1 MWRQQIESVLY
12 CILIRISLQYSVA
25 IDVLQS
31 VGTILQYFCLFSHRG
46 LDASLTCL
54 PTVMVFVNMKEVCY
68 WSNCLLTVGV
78 FFATRPVLLQPELPD
93 AYTTQRSWR
102 CICDFT
108 LEQHGKV
115 LADFSVLVFVLWTD
129 QMLCTCCAW
138 DLDALQQKRNF
149 LTTTGARIRHFHAD
163 RRITA
168 HTLIW

>member
-54 PTVMVFVNMKEVCY
+54 PTVMVFVNMKEVRY

-78 FFATRPVLLQPELPD
+78 FFAARPLLLQPELPD
-93 AYTTQRSWR
+93 AYETSFWR
-102 CICDFT
+102 GFCDIT
-108 LEQHGKV
+108 LEQRGKSQ
-115 LADFSVLVFVLWTD
+115 ADFSVPVLWTD
-129 QMLCTCCAW
+129 KILCTCCAW
-138 DLDALQQKRNF
+138 DLDALQPEHNF
-149 LTTTGARIRHFHAD
+149 LTTTGARMRHFYAD
-163 RRITA
+163 RRITP